1 MNALAL
7 TLALSVNDSSRAQ
20 EVPLAPLPPRP
31 TIERV
36 STLRTLQG
44 ASMIVLASSKVS
56 PSEVSTYS
64 TADKTLG
71 IIFQ

>member
-7 TLALSVNDSSRAQ
+7 ALALSVNDSSRAQ
-20 EVPLAPLPPRP
+20 EVTLAPLPPRP

-44 ASMIVLASSKVS
+44 ASMIVLASIEAT
-56 PSEVSTYS
+56 PSEVSSYTS
-64 TADKTLG
+64 TDKTLG